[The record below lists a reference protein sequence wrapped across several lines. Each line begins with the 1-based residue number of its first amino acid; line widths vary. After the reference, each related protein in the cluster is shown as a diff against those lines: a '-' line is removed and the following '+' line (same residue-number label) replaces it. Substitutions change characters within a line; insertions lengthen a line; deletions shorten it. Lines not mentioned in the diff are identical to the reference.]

1 LEYDPERESAQVLA
15 LNLLPVGRAAVIH
28 ELELPEAV
36 EHHLMHMGFSPEARV
51 VAVRRA
57 PAGDPTVYAI
67 DGMEIALRRET
78 ACGILVEPV
87 EQVFAEPAGVNSS
100 SKTKLQTASDLHDG
114 REGQVTRHGQDLRGL
129 TA

>member
-1 LEYDPERESAQVLA
+1 MLA
-15 LNLLPVGRAAVIH
+15 LNLLPVGRAAVIQ

-87 EQVFAEPAGVNSS
+87 EQVFAQPAGLNTPEPAKPEVPAARQQDQAAR
-100 SKTKLQTASDLHDG
+100 LG
-114 REGQVTRHGQDLRGL
+114 RHLPGL
-129 TA
+129 IA

>member
-1 LEYDPERESAQVLA
+1 MFA
-15 LNLLPVGRAAVIH
+15 LNQLPVGKAAVIQ
-28 ELELPEAV
+28 ELKLPEPV

-78 ACGILVEPV
+78 AQGILVQALADPAQPV
-87 EQVFAEPAGVNSS
+87 STPAVSTQPVP
-100 SKTKLQTASDLHDG
+100 KRKRA
-114 REGQVTRHGQDLRGL
+114 
-129 TA
+129 

>member
-1 LEYDPERESAQVLA
+1 MFA
-15 LNLLPVGRAAVIH
+15 LNQLAVGQAAII
-28 ELELPEAV
+28 EQLELPEPV

-78 ACGILVEPV
+78 ARGIWVKPLTDT
-87 EQVFAEPAGVNSS
+87 APA
-100 SKTKLQTASDLHDG
+100 KEKPRRKA
-114 REGQVTRHGQDLRGL
+114 R
-129 TA
+129 A